1 MTPFPHCDQLADKTL
16 NKMRDSR
23 YAGFKE
29 SAIGKKIAAGKV
41 HPLRL
46 VTAQLGHHG
55 KRCRRAPPC
64 C

>member
-29 SAIGKKIAAGKV
+29 SAIGKKIAAGKAFI
-41 HPLRL
+41 PYRDSKLTRIL
-46 VTAQLGHHG
+46 
-55 KRCRRAPPC
+55 
-64 C
+64 